1 MNQEKVGKFIAQKRK
16 EKNLKQEELG
26 AILGVSSKTIS
37 RWETG
42 RNMPDLAMFKPLC
55 ELLDVNLND
64 LFRGE
69 AAPAENISK
78 DNHKRII
85 IVIFSIM
92 FFLILYRIIY
102 NIIYF
107 PSYNENYFAL
117 LDRYL
122 NIIPFIN
129 AFLGLEHGFY
139 GAFIKNIII
148 NFIITLIIL
157 GSLKYFKIPNKQLF
171 LAFLTIIVTIQLLKW
186 LLLLGIYD
194 IDDILMQIGFY
205 FIIKKIFNIKYGKK
219 I

>member
-69 AAPAENISK
+69 AAPAENIPK
-78 DNHKRII
+78 DNHKKII

-92 FFLILYRIIY
+92 FLLILYRIIF

-107 PSYNENYFAL
+107 SSYNENYFAL
-117 LDRYL
+117 LDNRL
-122 NIIPFIN
+122 NIFPFIN
-129 AFLGLEHGFY
+129 AFLGLEYGFY
-139 GAFIKNIII
+139 GAFIQNIVS
-148 NFIITLIIL
+148 NFVITLFIL
-157 GSLKYFKIPNKQLF
+157 GALKYFKIPNHQLF
-171 LAFLTIIVTIQLLKW
+171 LIFLTIIVTIQLLKW

-205 FIIKKIFNIKYGKK
+205 FILKKFFDIKYVKK
-219 I
+219 L